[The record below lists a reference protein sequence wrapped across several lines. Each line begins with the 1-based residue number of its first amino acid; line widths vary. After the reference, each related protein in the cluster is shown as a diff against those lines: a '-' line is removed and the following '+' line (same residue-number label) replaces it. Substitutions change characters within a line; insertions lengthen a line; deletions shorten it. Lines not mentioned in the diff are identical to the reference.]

1 MLHSSENTK
10 NSSLTLD
17 VLACIE
23 SKIHEG
29 ISLTEYL
36 TYFHVQLLRLMPIKN
51 MYVAKFNEQ
60 KQTISFPY
68 NIDELDE
75 ELNAYREFTYC
86 DPNQSPTAWVIG
98 NKKEL
103 LIEANKA
110 NIKTVTDLNWCGKEA
125 AQWYGIPLLS
135 HHGECLGAIV
145 IQSYR
150 EEDNFT
156 EDQLKIFKLAAVGIS
171 FVMVMQEDKL
181 TVMDTGSK
189 AKIQRLEKELAKT
202 NASEKLQSA
211 LFKISSINFDE
222 NDLFSFYQ
230 ETHTIIDEL
239 IYAKNFFIGL
249 YDEELQTVTLPY
261 FIDEK
266 DKSTLL
272 NHTVELGHGISSYVL
287 ETQKPLLLN
296 EQQYEELVQ
305 QGSIID
311 KVGADFA
318 SWIGAPMIS
327 STNVLHG
334 IIVIQSYNMKVV
346 YSQSDLK
353 LLSFVAIHV
362 ANAIETTINMRQR
375 TESQLKLATQH
386 RLLQEKNNDLS
397 KIVSQLKA
405 TQKELI
411 QKEKMASLG
420 GLVAGIAHEINTPLG
435 ICVTGVSHLQEEYKI
450 IKALVDNKKLT
461 QEKLNDFFE
470 DVEEVLS
477 ILQTNTVRGAEL
489 VNSFKQV
496 AVDQSTNDVRTIN
509 LHHYIHEILLS
520 LRPTLKRSALEIQVK
535 CLESIIIDVNAGAIS
550 QIISNL
556 ILNSIN
562 HAFKPMQPG
571 KVLIECY
578 EKKKFMYIKYADNGI
593 GLDEE
598 ALNLLFEP
606 FYTTKRGEGGSGLG
620 THLVYNLVTSAL
632 KGKITVQSQLG
643 KGLAYLIKF
652 PSV

>member
-1 MLHSSENTK
+1 
-10 NSSLTLD
+10 
-17 VLACIE
+17 
-23 SKIHEG
+23 
-29 ISLTEYL
+29 
-36 TYFHVQLLRLMPIKN
+36 

-75 ELNAYREFTYC
+75 ELNTYREFTYC

-110 NIKTVTDLNWCGKEA
+110 NIKTVTDLNWCGTEA

-334 IIVIQSYNMKVV
+334 MIVIQSYNMKVV

-509 LHHYIHEILLS
+509 FHHYIHEILLS

-578 EKKKFMYIKYADNGI
+578 EKNKFMYIKYADNGI